1 MYKGHLKGRKPQG
14 EQAMKKE
21 AKNTNQFSV
30 DVTDSGLVIVKI
42 DGQFDYNAVNV
53 LMDKLKKAQ
62 GAASE
67 LLKLAKRKE
76 LLKANYK

>member
-62 GAASE
+62 SAASE